1 MQALDRGIVSLED
14 PVTKFYNQANPPVF
28 GPHNPYSS
36 DLSGVTLH
44 SLAQHS
50 SGLSREVPQPTVNM
64 SDAEVFKWVNKSP
77 LLYAPYSTSRY
88 SNLGTSILG
97 QSIARAAKT
106 SFEQWLQTQLF
117 DVVGMSSS
125 TFSFP
130 PDIVKRMPSTRARDR
145 VRVGRACELI

>member
-64 SDAEVFKWVNKSP
+64 SDAE
-77 LLYAPYSTSRY
+77 APIIERMS
-88 SNLGTSILG
+88 G
-97 QSIARAAKT
+97 
-106 SFEQWLQTQLF
+106 SFWRSAEI
-117 DVVGMSSS
+117 G
-125 TFSFP
+125 P
-130 PDIVKRMPSTRARDR
+130 A
-145 VRVGRACELI
+145 